1 MKVTVT
7 YDFEIKD
14 IVELLKAIPS
24 FIKSIITVDKELSQ
38 PDVRQDVEPCGVP
51 GCPCRS
57 DN

>member
-38 PDVRQDVEPCGVP
+38 PDVR
-51 GCPCRS
+51 
-57 DN
+57 